1 MFHHHDLVTLKKP
14 LPGADVP
21 VGTEGTVIRVFGW
34 MNPIVYDVVF
44 HEGNRKSLGA
54 FHVWGHE
61 ALALKRSPLQEL
73 KERKGLK

>member
-1 MFHHHDLVTLKKP
+1 MLHHFDIVTLNKP

-44 HEGNRKSLGA
+44 HDADSKSLGA
-54 FHVWGHE
+54 FHVWGEE

-73 KERKGLK
+73 EGLK